1 MTLRPVARHAARNLF
16 AAAALL
22 GAAAFVS
29 GPVAAQTPR
38 DTREY
43 LRQFDTDGDGRVSLS
58 EFQNYMSRGFVQMDR
73 NGDGILTADEL
84 PRGTRARKTPTLE
97 ARLRELSAAFDRQ
110 DINND
115 GYLDARE
122 MAAPPQ

>member
-1 MTLRPVARHAARNLF
+1 MLHPVARRAARNTVT
-16 AAAALL
+16 AAALL
-22 GAAAFVS
+22 GAAVFVY
-29 GPVAAQTPR
+29 GPASAQTPR

-43 LRQFDTDGDGRVSLS
+43 LRQFDGDGDGRISLA
-58 EFQNYMSRGFVQMDR
+58 EFQTYMSRGFVQMDR
-73 NGDGILTADEL
+73 NGDGILTTDEL
-84 PRGTRARKTPTLE
+84 PRGTRARKVPTLE

-110 DINND
+110 DVNND